1 MRKATLIAAL
11 FLLTPTVS
19 QAKTLEELLVEKGV
33 ITKGEAAGST
43 SAAASKV
50 YWNNGTRVDFP
61 DTGFTTTIA
70 TQLQT
75 RYTFSD
81 NDESVGEQNTSSFD
95 VHRARLI
102 VSGTALNKEFSYRL
116 STDFIGGRDTDN
128 PDSPAVR
135 DAYIQWQPCLDDLG
149 VRLGAFK
156 TGISRQFNTDQSALQ
171 FVDRSTASEYFTL
184 GRQNG
189 AALMK
194 TFADG
199 MVEASAAI
207 FNGSS
212 TFEGPNQT
220 GVDTLHTGVASV
232 RINPMGKMN
241 AYEEGDLD
249 YTEDAALSL
258 GAAYAYGEANDNSAD
273 PFNSSGN
280 GSETNTINVDAN
292 LKYQGLSVAGEY
304 FHQNVNLDQGSDV
317 SPSGFYAQAGYFL
330 TPKKLELAARY
341 GYTDCDNGNA
351 SGVCAGYDSISEAA
365 ATINYF
371 FWRNSLKAQL
381 GYSHQSSDQTDTS
394 ASDVKNNRYVFQL
407 SSYF

>member
-75 RYTFSD
+75 RYTFAD
-81 NDESVGEQNTSSFD
+81 NDEGVGQVNTSSFD

-116 STDFIGGRDTDN
+116 STDFVGGTDTDN

-199 MVEASAAI
+199 MIEASAAI

-212 TFEGPNQT
+212 DGEGPNLSGT
-220 GVDTLHTGVASV
+220 DTLHTGVASV
-232 RINPMGKMN
+232 RVNPMGKMN

-249 YTEDAALSL
+249 YTEDTALSL
-258 GAAYAYGEANDNSAD
+258 GAAYAYGDATNAKL
-273 PFNSSGN
+273 GN
-280 GSETNTINVDAN
+280 ETNTINVDAN
-292 LKYQGLSVAGEY
+292 LKSNGLSLSGEY
-304 FHQNVNLDQGSDV
+304 FHQNVNPDEGSDV

-341 GYTDCDNGNA
+341 GYTDCDNGKA
-351 SGVCAGYDSISEAA
+351 SGVCAGFDSISEAA

-381 GYSHQSSDQTDTS
+381 GYSHQASDLTDTS
-394 ASDVKNNRYVFQL
+394 ASDVKNNKYVFQL